1 MPPTRSALPA
11 PVIEAMRALDAASR
25 PERAGRLGE
34 GYGAVAYRVPSPS
47 GDWAVRLPK
56 PRSHWALADLER
68 EARLLPLIARQP
80 FEVAVPRDA
89 ARLRDGA
96 GGTLGV
102 AHRLVPGE
110 PLRTAGAPRGRAR
123 AALCEAIGRFL
134 GTLHA
139 TPLPAARRHGAREV
153 DLWAAN
159 YAPLIAQVLPALG
172 PAGRAWLTARVEAFL
187 GAGGTSRAPRV
198 LIHADLSGDHLL
210 VDAEGVLS
218 GVIDFADALIAD
230 PALDF
235 AGVLND
241 LGPRDLDRVIDAYPG
256 TLDADVERRIR
267 FYIEVAPIFRVAYG
281 EAARG
286 PEERA
291 AGVRQ
296 IAARAA
302 AGNRHG

>member
-1 MPPTRSALPA
+1 MPSARPALPA
-11 PVIEAMRALDAASR
+11 PVIDAMRALDAASR
-25 PERAGRLGE
+25 PERATRLGE
-34 GYGAVAYRVPSPS
+34 GYGAVAYRVPAPS

-56 PRSHWALADLER
+56 PRSHWAPADLER
-68 EARLLPLIARQP
+68 EARLLPLIERQP

-89 ARLRDGA
+89 ARLRDRA
-96 GGTLGV
+96 GETLGV

-110 PLRTAGAPRGRAR
+110 PLRASGAPRGRAR

-139 TPLPAARRHGAREV
+139 IPRAAARRHGAREV
-153 DLWAAN
+153 DLWHDH
-159 YAPLIAQVLPALG
+159 YAPLIDQVMPALG
-172 PAGRAWLTARVEAFL
+172 PAGRTWLAGRAEGFL
-187 GAGGTSRAPRV
+187 ADGGTAHAPRV

-210 VDAEGVLS
+210 VDKRGALS

-241 LGPRDLDRVIDAYPG
+241 LGPRDLERVLAAYPG
-256 TLDADVERRIR
+256 SIDDDAERRVR

-302 AGNRHG
+302 AGNHRR